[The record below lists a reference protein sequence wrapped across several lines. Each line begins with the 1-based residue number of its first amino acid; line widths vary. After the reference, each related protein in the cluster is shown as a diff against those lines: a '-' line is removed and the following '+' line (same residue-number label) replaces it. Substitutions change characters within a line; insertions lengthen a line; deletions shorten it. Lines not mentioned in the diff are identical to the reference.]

1 MSKSL
6 GKVIVTGAAG
16 FIGSHL
22 VKHLL
27 KEDYQVTA
35 IDNLSRGDLSFI
47 KDLKGNLTF
56 KQLDLTREEGLL
68 EVFEG
73 HDLVFNLAALNTGV
87 DFDEGKTQIMFEENM
102 LLQMI
107 PLRVAAKTKS
117 IKKFIQISSASVYSR
132 YVMNNVDCI
141 PETADTS
148 NPEPSKLGYALAKKM
163 GESLAKWYAENSN
176 LETVSARFINV
187 FGENDHYDDLGH
199 FIPMMIRKIIEADKE
214 VLVFGSGNQMRSF
227 IYVQD
232 VIQAL
237 MVLVDKGRNGEV
249 YNVDSNNEKTVRE
262 IVEMIKDYLDKDLRL
277 NFDTSK
283 PEGSKRRMLDSS
295 KLKKLGWKANFSFD
309 KALHVT
315 IDDVKGRI
323 LSERF

>member
-6 GKVIVTGAAG
+6 DKVIVTGAAG

-27 KEDYQVTA
+27 KEGYRVTA
-35 IDNLSRGDLSFI
+35 IDNLSRGDLAFI
-47 KDLKGNLTF
+47 KDLEGELTF
-56 KQLDLTREEGLL
+56 KQLDLTKEEGLL

-87 DFDEGKTQIMFEENM
+87 DFDEGRTQIMFEENM

-132 YVMNNVDCI
+132 DVMNNVDCI
-141 PETADTS
+141 PETADIS

-163 GESLAKWYAENSN
+163 GENLAKWYAENSN
-176 LETVSARFINV
+176 LKTVSARFINV
-187 FGENDHYDDLGH
+187 FGENDHYDNLGH

-214 VLVFGSGNQMRSF
+214 VLVFGSGKQMRSF
-227 IYVQD
+227 IYVED

-237 MVLVDKGRNGEV
+237 MFLVNKGKNGEV

-262 IVEMIKDYLDKDLRL
+262 IVEMIKDYLGKDLIL

-295 KLKKLGWKANFSFD
+295 KLKELGWKAKFSFD
-309 KALHVT
+309 QALYAT

-323 LSERF
+323 LGEKT